1 MKEILHTYNAISLE
15 EVQRAKLMRRVDS
28 KFIITKQQLHYYLL
42 NLTNFYDVM
51 QINGEQNL
59 TYRTLY
65 YDTPNFE
72 MYTLHHNG
80 KKNRYKIRIREYS
93 ETNTFFLE
101 IKFKN
106 NKSQTHKK
114 RIEVDKNK
122 NSFSKKE
129 EEFIDQNSNYS
140 IDNLEKKLSN
150 TFNRITLVHKT
161 DIERI
166 TIDTDIKFCSLGGK
180 IIELD
185 NLCIIEVKQEK
196 FNINSKFMQLLKKEG
211 IRQLRVSKYCTATT
225 ILNPELKNN
234 RFKNKILAIN
244 KLTA

>member
-1 MKEILHTYNAISLE
+1 MKEILETYNSISLQ

-28 KFIITKQQLHYYLL
+28 KFIITKKQLNFFLL
-42 NLTNFYDVM
+42 KLTDFYDVM

-59 TYRTLY
+59 IYRTFY
-65 YDTPNFE
+65 YDTPDFE

-80 KKNRYKIRIREYS
+80 KKNRYKIRVREYS
-93 ETNTFFLE
+93 ETDTFFLE

-114 RIEVDKNK
+114 RIEIDKNN
-122 NSFSKKE
+122 NSFSDKE
-129 EEFIDQNSNYS
+129 ERFINKNSNYS
-140 IDNLEKKLSN
+140 LDDLEKKLSN

-166 TIDTDIKFCSLGGK
+166 TIDTDIKFCSLEDE
-180 IIELD
+180 IIELN
-185 NLCIIEVKQEK
+185 NLCIIEIKQEK
-196 FNINSKFMQLLKKEG
+196 FNINSEFMQLLKKEG
-211 IRQLRVSKYCTATT
+211 IRQLRLSKYCTATT
-225 ILNPELKNN
+225 ILNPELKSN

-244 KLTA
+244 KLSA